1 MQTYK
6 ICLIRHGT
14 TRANEEGLYIGRT
27 DLPLSPRGFAR
38 LMEQKEKNVYP
49 PARRFFAPPLARCRQ
64 TLSVLYPGCR
74 IEDAP
79 GLTECDFG
87 EWEGKSAA
95 ELQNDS
101 RFVRWLAGESR
112 EIPGGEEAS
121 QFQRRVLE
129 GFGRIV
135 ETLMRGGDTEA
146 VLCAPGGVISLLMAA
161 LALPRLDMK
170 AWSADSGAGFLVR
183 VTPTLW
189 MREPVMEFMCQ
200 VP

>member
-95 ELQNDS
+95 ALQNDS

-135 ETLMRGGDTEA
+135 ETLMRGGGYRGSSVCPRRGDLPA
-146 VLCAPGGVISLLMAA
+146 DGGIGSAA
-161 LALPRLDMK
+161 ARYE
-170 AWSADSGAGFLVR
+170 GLVR
-183 VTPTLW
+183 
-189 MREPVMEFMCQ
+189 
-200 VP
+200 

>member
-1 MQTYK
+1 M
-6 ICLIRHGT
+6 IS
-14 TRANEEGLYIGRT
+14 ANGR
-27 DLPLSPRGFAR
+27 
-38 LMEQKEKNVYP
+38 EN
-49 PARRFFAPPLARCRQ
+49 PA
-64 TLSVLYPGCR
+64 
-74 IEDAP
+74 
-79 GLTECDFG
+79 
-87 EWEGKSAA
+87 AA
-95 ELQNDS
+95 LQNDS